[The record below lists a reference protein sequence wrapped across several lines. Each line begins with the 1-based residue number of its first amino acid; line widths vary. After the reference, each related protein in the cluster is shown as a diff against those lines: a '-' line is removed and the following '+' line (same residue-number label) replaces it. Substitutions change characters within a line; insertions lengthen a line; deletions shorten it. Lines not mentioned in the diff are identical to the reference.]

1 MLLVTKTSPD
11 NTWSRNVNLQMSPK
25 RESQLGMKE
34 SNFQLESKERKLKI
48 KGIEGKKEKTF
59 TF

>member
-34 SNFQLESKERKLKI
+34 SNFQLESKERKLKV

>member
-1 MLLVTKTSPD
+1 MLLVPKTSPD

-25 RESQLGMKE
+25 RERQLGMKE
-34 SNFQLESKERKLKI
+34 SNFQLESKERKLKV